1 MSFLISLYK
10 LLINS
15 NIHCL
20 KKKTTCE
27 MSFLI
32 SLYRTLWNLDVC
44 SLLLPHLKDL
54 ISSKYE
60 RWESVSCSGL
70 TDFTADGV
78 RLDAR
83 NRVSPYYEHH
93 HEKVFCVAIIIII
106 NSFNQSWSI
115 YIWISLTA
123 MSKLVQWQLNLFC
136 ETLLQLLKA
145 TWQHHRCL

>member
-1 MSFLISLYK
+1 MFFLISLYK

-15 NIHCL
+15 NIHCP

-60 RWESVSCSGL
+60 RWESVSCIGL
-70 TDFTADGV
+70 KDITADGV

>member
-15 NIHCL
+15 NIHCP

-60 RWESVSCSGL
+60 RWESVSFSGL
-70 TDFTADGV
+70 KHITPDGV

-93 HEKVFCVAIIIII
+93 HEKVFCVAIIIISTHLI
-106 NSFNQSWSI
+106 NLDQYTFE
-115 YIWISLTA
+115 
-123 MSKLVQWQLNLFC
+123 F
-136 ETLLQLLKA
+136 LLQLCPS
-145 TWQHHRCL
+145 WCNGN

>member
-15 NIHCL
+15 NIHCP

-60 RWESVSCSGL
+60 RWESVSCIGL
-70 TDFTADGV
+70 KDITADGV

>member
-60 RWESVSCSGL
+60 RWESVSCSRL
-70 TDFTADGV
+70 KDITADGV

-83 NRVSPYYEHH
+83 NRVNPYYEHH

-115 YIWISLTA
+115 YIWNSLTA

>member
-15 NIHCL
+15 NIHCP

-60 RWESVSCSGL
+60 RWESVSCSRL
-70 TDFTADGV
+70 KDITADGV

>member
-15 NIHCL
+15 NIHGL

-70 TDFTADGV
+70 KDFTADGV

>member
-15 NIHCL
+15 NIHCP

-70 TDFTADGV
+70 KDITADGV
-78 RLDAR
+78 RPDAR
-83 NRVSPYYEHH
+83 NRFSPYYEHH

-136 ETLLQLLKA
+136 ETLLQLSKA
-145 TWQHHRCL
+145 TWQHHQCL

>member
-15 NIHCL
+15 NIHCP

-70 TDFTADGV
+70 KDITADGV

-123 MSKLVQWQLNLFC
+123 MSKQVQWQLNLFC

>member
-15 NIHCL
+15 NIHCP

-70 TDFTADGV
+70 KDITADGV

>member
-15 NIHCL
+15 NIHCP

-60 RWESVSCSGL
+60 RWESVSCIGL
-70 TDFTADGV
+70 KDITADGV

-106 NSFNQSWSI
+106 NSFNQSWSM

>member
-15 NIHCL
+15 NIHCP

-60 RWESVSCSGL
+60 RWESVSCIGL
-70 TDFTADGV
+70 KDITADGV

-83 NRVSPYYEHH
+83 NRVSPCYEHH

>member
-60 RWESVSCSGL
+60 RWESVSCIGL
-70 TDFTADGV
+70 KDITADGV

>member
-60 RWESVSCSGL
+60 RWESVSCGGL

-93 HEKVFCVAIIIII
+93 HEKVFFVAIIIII

>member
-60 RWESVSCSGL
+60 RWESVSCIGL
-70 TDFTADGV
+70 KYITADGV
-78 RLDAR
+78 RLDAK
-83 NRVSPYYEHH
+83 NCVSPYYEHH

>member
-15 NIHCL
+15 NIHCP

-60 RWESVSCSGL
+60 RWESVSCNGL
-70 TDFTADGV
+70 KDITADGV

>member
-15 NIHCL
+15 NIHCP
-20 KKKTTCE
+20 KKKTTFE

-60 RWESVSCSGL
+60 RWESVSCIGL
-70 TDFTADGV
+70 KDITADGV

>member
-60 RWESVSCSGL
+60 RWESVSCIGL
-70 TDFTADGV
+70 KDITADGV

-93 HEKVFCVAIIIII
+93 HEKVFCVAISIII